1 MDIAFFG
8 GTFDPPHLGHLRL
21 ARAALATGAVGA
33 VRLVPAGTPPHKQ
46 GRERSPFAARL
57 AMCRLLVEGES
68 AISVD
73 DIEGGGDGRPNYTI
87 DTIRE
92 LRRRH
97 PGANWRLLI
106 GADMA
111 LPFDTWWQ
119 AEELLRLAPPLVAAR
134 PGFAF
139 PPGFGAS
146 LPKGLSPAGR
156 QILAAG
162 VFPFPP
168 CDFSS
173 TAIRRALAAGEEP
186 EGLPP
191 AVAALA
197 RERRLYAPRDAN
209 MNGASGNGEGGRP

>member
-21 ARAALATGAVGA
+21 ARAALASGAVEA

-46 GRERSPFAARL
+46 GRKRSPFAARL
-57 AMCRLLVEGES
+57 AMCRLLVAGES
-68 AISVD
+68 ALAVD
-73 DIEGGGDGRPNYTI
+73 DIEGAWGDGRPNYTI

-111 LPFDTWWQ
+111 LIFDTWWQ

-139 PPGFGAS
+139 PPGFGVS

-156 QILAAG
+156 LALAAG

-168 CDFSS
+168 CDYSS
-173 TAIRRALAAGEEP
+173 TAIRRALATGAEP
-186 EGLPP
+186 AGLPP

-197 RERRLYAPRDAN
+197 REKRLYAPRPAN
-209 MNGASGNGEGGRP
+209 AGDRGGAEGRP